1 MKKIFLSLILVS
13 LLALPIA
20 GLAQVTP
27 TTAPEKDIM
36 TLLTNIMNWL
46 FTILLV
52 VAAIFII
59 VAAYYFITASGDPEK
74 VKTAR
79 NFVLYALI
87 GVLVAFAARGLVK
100 LVGTIVG

>member
-36 TLLTNIMNWL
+36 VVLGNILNWM
-46 FTILLV
+46 FTILL
-52 VAAIFII
+52 I
-59 VAAYYFITASGDPEK
+59 VAAFFIMIAAFNFITAAGDPEK

-87 GVLVAFAARGLVK
+87 GVLVAFAAKGLVK
-100 LVGTIVG
+100 LIGTIVG